1 MGTVVEISVVLAT
14 RTMRRSRDAGLSS
27 ARGPGRT
34 PRIVGDPA
42 MVEATGAPS
51 GPRCDVHLANLRCL
65 EPHHHALLDKQE
77 ARRRARFRGDVDRD
91 RFTLATVLLRALV
104 ARRTNVDFATATI
117 DRTCDVCG
125 EPHGRPRLA
134 HPGLEASISHAGDV
148 VAVAL
153 TAAGPVGVDI
163 EVVAPGE
170 YESLI
175 ASVCTP
181 DEQEFVRGPHDFYTY
196 WTRKEA
202 VLKATGEGLRRPMTD
217 LVVTAPDTAPS
228 LLALATAP
236 SPPMCRMADVPAGDG
251 YVGSVAVLDAEAVE
265 FTMVDAT
272 GFLSEL

>member
-1 MGTVVEISVVLAT
+1 
-14 RTMRRSRDAGLSS
+14 
-27 ARGPGRT
+27 
-34 PRIVGDPA
+34 
-42 MVEATGAPS
+42 
-51 GPRCDVHLANLRCL
+51 VHLATLRSL
-65 EPHHHALLDKQE
+65 QPHHHALLDENE
-77 ARRRARFRGDVDRD
+77 ARRRAQFRVDVDRD

-104 ARRTNVDFATATI
+104 AQRTNVDFAKATI

-125 EPHGRPRLA
+125 KPHGRPRLA
-134 HPGLEASISHAGDV
+134 QPGLEASISHAGNV

-163 EVVAPGE
+163 EVVGLGE

-181 DEQEFVRGPHDFYTY
+181 AEQEFVQGPRDFHAY

-217 LVVTAPDTAPS
+217 LAVTPPQTAPA
-228 LLALATAP
+228 LLALAPAD

-251 YVGSVAVLDAEAVE
+251 YVGAVAVLDADAVE
-265 FTMVDAT
+265 FTMVDAAD
-272 GFLSEL
+272 FLSDL